1 MDTKL
6 TPERKGPSTL
16 DIPGLTSSSISPDG
30 YIASRDIGAKLVIVM
45 VGLPARGKS
54 YIVKKLA
61 RYLNWL
67 QHETRIFNV
76 GDRRRTL
83 TAETNPLIVPP
94 SSSSST
100 SPAAFFDPTSPSL
113 VNFRDQIALA
123 TLDSLLDWLM
133 HRGGTIGI
141 LDATNISQRRRQLV
155 LSHIKQRPGPEP
167 SILFLESCC
176 FDQDL
181 LRRNILLKLSGP
193 DYKHRNPEKAL
204 ADFCQRVSNYE
215 KLYVPLGIA
224 EEEQGIPYVQMI
236 DVGRKMNTHKIRGY
250 LATHVVEYLLNFNL
264 SERQIWISC
273 NGESL
278 DDAAGKIGRTSCLTG
293 KGRQY
298 ARALSEFIQEQRDK
312 WSAKHLPQAR
322 LSNTN
327 NGMLNLTNFRIW
339 TSMMPQAIET
349 VLPFPDDLY
358 EKKEMKMLDD
368 LNVGNM
374 AGLTF
379 EEIQTLHPTVF
390 DSHSRNKLLHR
401 WPGVGGEGYV
411 DVINRLRPVIIE
423 LERMTDH
430 LLLVTHKAVVRV
442 LLAYFLGLQRHELAK
457 LDVAKNSVFC
467 LEPVCLPML
476 F

>member
-61 RYLNWL
+61 RYLNCAA
-67 QHETRIFNV
+67 IF
-76 GDRRRTL
+76 
-83 TAETNPLIVPP
+83 IVVNIA
-94 SSSSST
+94 SR
-100 SPAAFFDPTSPSL
+100 FFDPTSPSL

-181 LRRNILLKLSGP
+181 LRRNFLLKLSGP

-236 DVGRKMNTHKIRGY
+236 DVGRKMNTHMIRGY

-349 VLPFPDDLY
+349 ALPFPDDLY
-358 EKKEMKMLDD
+358 EKKK
-368 LNVGNM
+368 
-374 AGLTF
+374 
-379 EEIQTLHPTVF
+379 
-390 DSHSRNKLLHR
+390 
-401 WPGVGGEGYV
+401 
-411 DVINRLRPVIIE
+411 
-423 LERMTDH
+423 
-430 LLLVTHKAVVRV
+430 
-442 LLAYFLGLQRHELAK
+442 
-457 LDVAKNSVFC
+457 
-467 LEPVCLPML
+467 
-476 F
+476 